1 MDIIGMV
8 TRLPTLVFGASRC
21 DDSFADRL
29 SYKYTVL
36 VLVLFAIIVTN
47 KQFGTKHIQCK
58 REKFFILIFVLII
71 IGWVPAQFTK
81 NYEVNI
87 DYYIL
92 LLLNENILFYFF
104 SGIC

>member
-1 MDIIGMV
+1 MDIIGLV

-58 REKFFILIFVLII
+58 REKYFGYQSFFC
-71 IGWVPAQFTK
+71 
-81 NYEVNI
+81 NYHR
-87 DYYIL
+87 L
-92 LLLNENILFYFF
+92 G
-104 SGIC
+104 SGTIYEKL

>member
-1 MDIIGMV
+1 MDIIGLV

-58 REKFFILIFVLII
+58 
-71 IGWVPAQFTK
+71 
-81 NYEVNI
+81 
-87 DYYIL
+87 
-92 LLLNENILFYFF
+92 
-104 SGIC
+104 

>member
-58 REKFFILIFVLII
+58 QEKFSYINLFLII

-87 DYYIL
+87 DKIKFQ
-92 LLLNENILFYFF
+92 NIFF
-104 SGIC
+104 FCF

>member
-1 MDIIGMV
+1 MIRCVARELYYTFLFRLKTKLKMDIVGMV

-36 VLVLFAIIVTN
+36 VLVLFAIVVTN

-58 REKFFILIFVLII
+58 IKEKE
-71 IGWVPAQFTK
+71 K
-81 NYEVNI
+81 
-87 DYYIL
+87 
-92 LLLNENILFYFF
+92 
-104 SGIC
+104 

>member
-8 TRLPTLVFGASRC
+8 TRLPSLVFGGSRC

-36 VLVLFAIIVTN
+36 MLVLFAIIVTN

-58 REKFFILIFVLII
+58 WIEEWFQYEKC
-71 IGWVPAQFTK
+71 
-81 NYEVNI
+81 
-87 DYYIL
+87 
-92 LLLNENILFYFF
+92 LLNRLGTSSVYKELWSKFQWIDW
-104 SGIC
+104 

>member
-1 MDIIGMV
+1 LLILQYDIFYFSDRKKRRSNQMDIIGLV

-58 REKFFILIFVLII
+58 
-71 IGWVPAQFTK
+71 
-81 NYEVNI
+81 
-87 DYYIL
+87 
-92 LLLNENILFYFF
+92 
-104 SGIC
+104 

>member
-1 MDIIGMV
+1 MMCFIFQIKKRTNKMDIVGIV

-36 VLVLFAIIVTN
+36 MLVLFAIIVTN

-58 REKFFILIFVLII
+58 RER
-71 IGWVPAQFTK
+71 
-81 NYEVNI
+81 E
-87 DYYIL
+87 
-92 LLLNENILFYFF
+92 ILFVNYFIYNRLG
-104 SGIC
+104 SCSIYEKL